1 MQQDAPGPCQVQK
14 VSLHRIRSTLGMDA
28 ASNQEEASIFKE
40 EVVIVP
46 LALISWTEPLK
57 QLALLPKLRRSTA
70 LPQAIQAHE
79 AVHEARVNVL
89 S

>member
-1 MQQDAPGPCQVQK
+1 MSMLQDVTRLI
-14 VSLHRIRSTLGMDA
+14 SLADVNSSACTSTCE
-28 ASNQEEASIFKE
+28 EEASIFQE